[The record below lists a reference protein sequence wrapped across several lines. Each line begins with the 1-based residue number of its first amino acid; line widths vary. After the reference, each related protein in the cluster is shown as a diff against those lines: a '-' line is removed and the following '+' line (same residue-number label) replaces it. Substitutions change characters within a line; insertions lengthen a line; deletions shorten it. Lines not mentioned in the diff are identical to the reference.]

1 MMIKLSTKPIQVNQ
15 IIKTVESAESGAIN
29 VFVGTVRNQ
38 TKDKKVLRLEFEAYE
53 KMALNE
59 MKKICDAA
67 IKRWPIIKISI
78 VHAVGILQIGD
89 IPVVIAVSTPHR
101 KASFEACEFVIDE
114 LKKTVPIWK
123 REFFE
128 DGEVWV
134 SANP

>member
-1 MMIKLSTKPIQVNQ
+1 MIKLSTESIKVDQVINS
-15 IIKTVESAESGAIN
+15 VESAESGAIN
-29 VFVGTVRNQ
+29 IFVGTVRNQ
-38 TKDKKVLRLEFEAYE
+38 TKEKKVLRLEFEAYE

-59 MKKICDAA
+59 MKRICDAA
-67 IKRWPIIKISI
+67 IKQWPVIKISI
-78 VHAVGILQIGD
+78 VHAVGILEIGD

-134 SANP
+134 SAHP

>member
-1 MMIKLSTKPIQVNQ
+1 MIKLSKKPIQLSQVINS
-15 IIKTVESAESGAIN
+15 VENAESGAIN

-38 TKDKKVLRLEFEAYE
+38 TKEKKVLRLEFESYE

-59 MKKICDAA
+59 MKKICETA
-67 IKRWPIIKISI
+67 IKKWPINKISI
-78 VHAVGILQIGD
+78 VHAVGLLNIGD
-89 IPVVIAVSTPHR
+89 VPVVIAVSAPHR

-123 REFFE
+123 REIFE

-134 SANP
+134 SAHP

>member
-1 MMIKLSTKPIQVNQ
+1 MIKLSSEPIQIDQVINS
-15 IIKTVESAESGAIN
+15 VESAESGAIN
-29 VFVGTVRNQ
+29 IFVGTVRNQ
-38 TKDKKVLRLEFEAYE
+38 TKEKKVLRLEFEAYE

-59 MKKICDAA
+59 MKRICDAA
-67 IKRWPIIKISI
+67 TKRWAVNKISV
-78 VHAVGILQIGD
+78 VHAVGTLKIGD

-101 KASFEACEFVIDE
+101 KASFEVCEFVIDE

-134 SANP
+134 SAHP

>member
-1 MMIKLSTKPIQVNQ
+1 MMINLSKRPIQVDQ
-15 IIKTVESAESGAIN
+15 VIKTVESAESGAIN

-38 TKDKKVLRLEFEAYE
+38 TEDKKVLRLEFEAYK

-59 MKKICDAA
+59 MKKICDVAV
-67 IKRWPIIKISI
+67 KRWPVIKISI
-78 VHAVGILQIGD
+78 VHAVGILQIDD

-134 SANP
+134 SAHP

>member
-1 MMIKLSTKPIQVNQ
+1 LLALSTKPIQVDQVINS
-15 IIKTVESAESGAIN
+15 VESAESGAIN
-29 VFVGTVRNQ
+29 IFVGTVRNQ
-38 TKDKKVLRLEFEAYE
+38 TKEKKVVRLEFEAYE

-59 MKKICDAA
+59 MNRICDAA
-67 IKRWPIIKISI
+67 IKQWPIIKISI
-78 VHAVGILQIGD
+78 VHAVGILKVGD
-89 IPVVIAVSTPHR
+89 IPVIIAVSTPHR

>member
-1 MMIKLSTKPIQVNQ
+1 MLALSTKPIQVDQVINSV
-15 IIKTVESAESGAIN
+15 KSAESGAIN
-29 VFVGTVRNQ
+29 IFVGTVRNQ
-38 TKDKKVLRLEFEAYE
+38 TKEKKVVRLEFEAYE

-59 MKKICDAA
+59 MNRICDAA
-67 IKRWPIIKISI
+67 IKQWPIIKISI
-78 VHAVGILQIGD
+78 VHAVGILKVGD
-89 IPVVIAVSTPHR
+89 IPVIIAVSTPHR

>member
-1 MMIKLSTKPIQVNQ
+1 MIKLSTEPIRVDQV
-15 IIKTVESAESGAIN
+15 ISSVESAESGAIN
-29 VFVGTVRNQ
+29 IFVGTVRNQ
-38 TKDKKVLRLEFEAYE
+38 TKEKKVLRLEFEAYE

-59 MKKICDAA
+59 MTKICDAA
-67 IKRWPIIKISI
+67 VNQWPIIKISI
-78 VHAVGILQIGD
+78 VHAIGVLEIGD

-101 KASFEACEFVIDE
+101 KASFEACEFVINE

-123 REFFE
+123 REFFK

>member
-1 MMIKLSTKPIQVNQ
+1 MIKLSTEPIKVDQVINS
-15 IIKTVESAESGAIN
+15 VESADSGAIN
-29 VFVGTVRNQ
+29 IFVGTVRNQ
-38 TKDKKVLRLEFEAYE
+38 TKEKRVVRLEFEAYE

-59 MKKICDAA
+59 MKRICETAL
-67 IKRWPIIKISI
+67 KRWPVIKISI
-78 VHAVGILQIGD
+78 VHAVGILEIGD

-134 SANP
+134 SAHP